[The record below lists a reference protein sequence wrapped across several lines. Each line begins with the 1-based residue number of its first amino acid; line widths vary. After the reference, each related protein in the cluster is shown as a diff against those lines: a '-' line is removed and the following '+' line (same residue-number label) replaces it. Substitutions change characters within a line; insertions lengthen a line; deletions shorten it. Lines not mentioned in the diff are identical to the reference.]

1 MATLGCRV
9 HNVSHNKAKD
19 GVQHE
24 YLLFEVALLEEE
36 YMSILIA
43 ERDAG
48 DTRENTSEASKS
60 ADGDK
65 SRPRSPSLT
74 CGSRYEADD
83 KIYLVAKPSSAYNR
97 MAEERKNGVSTSF
110 LENSSHPCAS

>member
-1 MATLGCRV
+1 MATSGCRV

-48 DTRENTSEASKS
+48 DTRENGTHPKLPNLPMGTRVGPVHPLLHA
-60 ADGDK
+60 APGM
-65 SRPRSPSLT
+65 
-74 CGSRYEADD
+74 
-83 KIYLVAKPSSAYNR
+83 KP
-97 MAEERKNGVSTSF
+97 MIKSTS
-110 LENSSHPCAS
+110 